1 MTINSN
7 VPERRH
13 VIEIN
18 IEADSE
24 DELIEHLAHIL
35 FTFRARGISHSSV
48 SGGYSTGHIIKYR
61 INEDVT
67 RESWV
72 MALNTYLGRDDV
84 AE

>member
-24 DELIEHLAHIL
+24 AALIEHLAHIL

-48 SGGYSTGHIIKYR
+48 SGGYSTGHIITYR
-61 INEDVT
+61 VNENVT
-67 RESWV
+67 HESWAK
-72 MALNTYLGRDDV
+72 ALNEHLGRNDGT
-84 AE
+84 E

>member
-35 FTFRARGISHSSV
+35 FTFRAGGIPHSSV

-61 INEDVT
+61 TNEDVT
-67 RESWV
+67 HDSWV
-72 MALNTYLGRDDV
+72 TALNTYLGKDDGT
-84 AE
+84 E